1 MQAVTEHLLSVS
13 EKIRVAA
20 SPERVLDAWSGP
32 LAIARW
38 YVERRCGDPQLDQH
52 FAWYEPRA
60 TSSDEAA
67 ARPRGVALAASPA
80 VSPVR
85 RLRFLSD
92 GSAADASELH
102 VTLGA
107 AADGTLVTL
116 EQRRFA
122 AALQPRLPAL
132 AAGWRAALTLLK
144 EYVERGADLPR
155 CTTERDSAVVSA
167 HAFAAA
173 FASIDAVVAW
183 AHDRPARLAL
193 ATPHIAVLGFYGLP
207 GLVCIH
213 RGATHTVIAH
223 THWSDMLLPSA
234 AVMVE
239 QLATRFARIR

>member
-20 SPERVLDAWSGP
+20 SPQRVLDAWSGP
-32 LAIARW
+32 LTIARW

-67 ARPRGVALAASPA
+67 ARPRAAA
-80 VSPVR
+80 TAASPVR

-92 GSAADASELH
+92 GSRAGDASELH
-102 VTLGA
+102 VSLDA
-107 AADGTLVTL
+107 ASDGTLVTL

-132 AAGWRAALTLLK
+132 AAAWRAALALLK
-144 EYVERGADLPR
+144 EYLERGEDLPR

-167 HAFAAA
+167 RAFASA

-183 AHDRPARLAL
+183 AQDRPARLAL
-193 ATPHIAVLGFYGLP
+193 ATPHVAVLGFYGLP

-213 RGATHTVIAH
+213 RGATRTVIAH

-239 QLATRFARIR
+239 QLADRFASIR